1 MVTVGVCHYNCS
13 CTPIFPFTGLASLA
27 ELCLRVI
34 VSRDELMNVA
44 EGSYGSGNVAK
55 LIRAQHSRRLH
66 DRPQQR
72 PSVDDVI
79 VSLRKLCLQ
88 HPRMVRE

>member
-44 EGSYGSGNVAK
+44 EGSYVSGNVAK
-55 LIRAQHSRRLH
+55 LIRAQHSRHTNCPLTT
-66 DRPQQR
+66 D
-72 PSVDDVI
+72 I
-79 VSLRKLCLQ
+79 TNLYT
-88 HPRMVRE
+88 